1 MVRGLF
7 TNITDKQPHGRLI
20 FPVCTTNKQLA
31 SIHSYPLPA
40 LHNRRYKAENFPSL
54 HDSIMPTPHS
64 DLIFEIDVQGVQA
77 LRDAG
82 EDFLLLDCR
91 EPSEYATAQIA
102 GSVLIPM
109 REIPQRLAELE
120 AHKQGRIVVHCHHG
134 GRSARV
140 TEFLRSHGFQ
150 GAQNM
155 SGGIDAWSQLIDPTV
170 PRY

>member
-1 MVRGLF
+1 MP
-7 TNITDKQPHGRLI
+7 I
-20 FPVCTTNKQLA
+20 
-31 SIHSYPLPA
+31 PL
-40 LHNRRYKAENFPSL
+40 
-54 HDSIMPTPHS
+54 T

-77 LRDAG
+77 LRDANTA
-82 EDFLLLDCR
+82 FLLLDCR
-91 EPSEYATAQIA
+91 EPSEYETAKIA

-120 AHKQGRIVVHCHHG
+120 SHRQGRIVVHCHHG

-140 TEFLRSHGFQ
+140 TEFLRSHGFV

-155 SGGIDAWSQLIDPTV
+155 SGGIDAWSQLVDQNV